1 MLEIMKIYF
10 HSERFRLGGWPQRV
24 AAFFIMLGA
33 LALLAGGF
41 FLVAIVVRFAFAQGA
56 LFGFLFLFL
65 VFPLIGRFLFFLFLI
80 ALPAFL
86 SWFFSLGNARPKQG
100 EDDDVIDVPHKII
113 K

>member
-1 MLEIMKIYF
+1 MKIYF
-10 HSERFRLGGWPQRV
+10 HSQRFQLVGWTQKV
-24 AAFFIMLGA
+24 AVFFIMLGA

-41 FLVAIVVRFAFAQGA
+41 FLVALVVRMAFAQGA

-86 SWFFSLGNARPKQG
+86 SWFFASGSARQKPEDEG
-100 EDDDVIDVPHKII
+100 EVIDVPHKII